1 MNILVIG
8 CGKVGAALCSNL
20 SAQGHDVSVI
30 DSNQDK
36 FSNLS
41 PDFSGYTFTGV
52 AIDQDVL
59 KKAGAEN
66 CDALAAVTSDDN
78 TNLMVIQ
85 IAKEFFHVPKVF
97 ARVNDPKKDAVFTEF
112 GLTTI
117 CPTNITVATLCSV
130 LNNETASS
138 AAVGEHTVVM
148 SEMDSPREFVGKRI
162 SEIEF
167 EKNETLIAIEH
178 EDKTISMVFLK
189 NMELCKG
196 DKLIIA
202 KIAESV

>member
-8 CGKVGAALCSNL
+8 CGKVGAALCSSL
-20 SAQGHDVSVI
+20 SAQGHDVSVV
-30 DSNQDK
+30 DRNQEQ
-36 FSNLS
+36 FANLS
-41 PDFSGYTFTGV
+41 PDFRGYTFTGV

-85 IAKEFFHVPKVF
+85 IAKEFFRVPKVF
-97 ARVNDPKKDAVFTEF
+97 ARVNDPKKDAVFNEF
-112 GLTTI
+112 GLDTI

-138 AAVGEHTVVM
+138 VSVGEHTMVM
-148 SEMDSPREFVGKRI
+148 SEMDIPKEFVGRRI

-167 EKNETLIAIEH
+167 EENEVLVAIEH
-178 EDKTISMVFLK
+178 ADKTISKVFLK
-189 NMELCKG
+189 NCELAKG
-196 DKLIIA
+196 DRLIISRFA
-202 KIAESV
+202 DSV